1 MLRAKYLLPL
11 SVTLL
16 GALAFALS
24 SCGGGG
30 GGEPAAPPLIGAE
43 LNSFP
48 AGSVPPGF
56 NTNTT
61 VVVLNSSNGN
71 SIANATVTMNGVPL
85 TYSAADETYVGNVVV
100 APGGAVTLSVTDGS
114 GTYTVSTTQFTS
126 YPTVSAPATGDTWDS
141 SAANTVIWSG
151 GTPTANAEYV
161 IGILDAADPNGLV
174 QWPESN
180 FVKEIPLGTTSFSIP
195 AVSIPAGNRLMIV
208 GISSL
213 GVPIPNAAPGS
224 FLLVEGFNYV
234 PITVTGFPV
243 TVRTM
248 GAKVFPRNIASSASQ
263 FVAVGGSVA
272 NLGDPPTSAILTS
285 PDGITWTRRNSSS
298 SEPMVGITW
307 SGTQFVTVG
316 QHGTILTSPDGI
328 AWTTRLAGFT
338 LGGATIDL
346 VGVAWSGSAFVAVGN
361 FGTTLSSPDGVTWT
375 LRAGNI
381 SSSHLNAVAWSG
393 TKFVAVGVGG
403 TIVTSPDGANWTT
416 QTSNTSGLLN
426 GVAWSGSQFVA
437 IGGFGGAP
445 GAILTSPDGVTWTS
459 RTYDTSASPVA
470 VTWTGTQFVA
480 VGGFNLGSI
489 LTSPDGVIWTR
500 QATGTNALLTGVA
513 WSGTKLVSMG
523 GEGTVLTSP

>member
-1 MLRAKYLLPL
+1 
-11 SVTLL
+11 
-16 GALAFALS
+16 
-24 SCGGGG
+24 
-30 GGEPAAPPLIGAE
+30 
-43 LNSFP
+43 
-48 AGSVPPGF
+48 
-56 NTNTT
+56 
-61 VVVLNSSNGN
+61 
-71 SIANATVTMNGVPL
+71 
-85 TYSAADETYVGNVVV
+85 
-100 APGGAVTLSVTDGS
+100 
-114 GTYTVSTTQFTS
+114 
-126 YPTVSAPATGDTWDS
+126 
-141 SAANTVIWSG
+141 
-151 GTPTANAEYV
+151 
-161 IGILDAADPNGLV
+161 
-174 QWPESN
+174 
-180 FVKEIPLGTTSFSIP
+180 
-195 AVSIPAGNRLMIV
+195 MIV

-234 PITVTGFPV
+234 PITVTGLPV

-248 GAKVFPRNIASSASQ
+248 GAKVFPRNVASSASQ

-307 SGTQFVTVG
+307 SGTPFVTVG

-393 TKFVAVGVGG
+393 TKFVAVG
-403 TIVTSPDGANWTT
+403 
-416 QTSNTSGLLN
+416 
-426 GVAWSGSQFVA
+426 
-437 IGGFGGAP
+437 
-445 GAILTSPDGVTWTS
+445 
-459 RTYDTSASPVA
+459 
-470 VTWTGTQFVA
+470 
-480 VGGFNLGSI
+480 GFNLGSI
-489 LTSPDGVIWTR
+489 LTSTDGVIWTR